1 MLFLS
6 LSHAGCCGGVQ
17 PLPLLLSKL
26 ARMGESAAD
35 MVRAALPDRC
45 RVSWIIFGHGL
56 TVREAR
62 RG

>member
-17 PLPLLLSKL
+17 PLSLLLSKL
-26 ARMGESAAD
+26 TRMEESAAEL
-35 MVRAALPDRC
+35 VRAALPDRC

>member
-17 PLPLLLSKL
+17 PLSLLLSKL
-26 ARMGESAAD
+26 TRMGESAAD
-35 MVRAALPDRC
+35 MVRAALPASS

-56 TVREAR
+56 TVRAVR

>member
-1 MLFLS
+1 MLFLP

-17 PLPLLLSKL
+17 SLSLLLSKL
-26 ARMGESAAD
+26 ARMGETSAAL
-35 MVRAALPDRC
+35 VRAALPDSC

-56 TVREAR
+56 TVQEVR